1 MRFRIE
7 FKTRGRGWNK
17 QIKKNLKFERG
28 RNCNGFF
35 IFFIYN
41 QYSYV

>member
-17 QIKKNLKFERG
+17 QIKNKKKLKFERG
-28 RNCNGFF
+28 RNCNGLFF
-35 IFFIYN
+35 FYL
-41 QYSYV
+41 